1 MRLRLLTFLI
11 LFALI
16 AGVTPAG
23 AEIALVDPNDEPEI
37 ILDEA
42 DAEKVAILQSAA
54 FPSLESEVSP
64 DDTSILTFVFGP
76 EGPRLAF
83 QDVNTGATTPV
94 QGGWEELGPVSEIAW
109 RDSQHAVWISGNDQ
123 VGPILVSILRD
134 TGEVMTETLGLPGFP
149 LSLSPNATR
158 VLVTIPE
165 TQQLSRGGMPAS
177 PFTLEVKRQPWERVG
192 LTKFD
197 TDRDVLKL
205 SHEPV
210 TIASFDL
217 NSSEVVELAT
227 VPAGS
232 GIVSQP
238 RWTRD
243 GSKVAY
249 VRTTVANIGRQGNLL
264 SELVNQ
270 DALGNIE
277 PAENPFFQ
285 GNVVNVFDIAGRDI
299 RPAGLKAG
307 ATDGAIF
314 YDAMWSTDGRSLL
327 TQVQWPATLVGR
339 RYPTYLFPDRSSF
352 RFYDASLNQ
361 VSVFDRPELNA
372 PYSTGAYFVS
382 PDEVIFNS
390 PVGMTYR
397 LFYYNRLSGEFRAIS
412 SWDGA
417 YYQVRTTHQSRQLIY
432 NYSAFPHPYEIYRIG
447 WDGQGLRALTAYNAE
462 IAELNQVRSDRITFT
477 LRNGAARTG
486 LLVQPPGAPF
496 PPRNVPIV
504 LWQEGGPGPAMINQW
519 GANVENPY
527 NLLPNF
533 GVAVLVLPLSGR
545 EGFGPQFYNDLANGR
560 NFGQIDIDEGA
571 QAAEQLIRM
580 GYTSRERLGITGC
593 SYGGYFTSQSITQYP
608 TLYAA
613 ANTQCS
619 LLDLVTEWQVGY
631 TPVVSYLEGQPPT
644 VDPAEYTKDSPFFQA
659 AQVQTPLLMF
669 HGTRDFLPIQ
679 TAANFHDQVEANGV
693 PVVLLAFQDEGHG
706 LTSPVSQFTAGQA
719 QVAWFQEF
727 LGVPGV
733 DSAWRK

>member
-232 GIVSQP
+232 GIISQP
-238 RWTRD
+238 QWTRD

-249 VRTTVANIGRQGNLL
+249 V
-264 SELVNQ
+264 
-270 DALGNIE
+270 
-277 PAENPFFQ
+277 
-285 GNVVNVFDIAGRDI
+285 
-299 RPAGLKAG
+299 
-307 ATDGAIF
+307 
-314 YDAMWSTDGRSLL
+314 
-327 TQVQWPATLVGR
+327 
-339 RYPTYLFPDRSSF
+339 
-352 RFYDASLNQ
+352 
-361 VSVFDRPELNA
+361 
-372 PYSTGAYFVS
+372 
-382 PDEVIFNS
+382 
-390 PVGMTYR
+390 
-397 LFYYNRLSGEFRAIS
+397 
-412 SWDGA
+412 
-417 YYQVRTTHQSRQLIY
+417 
-432 NYSAFPHPYEIYRIG
+432 
-447 WDGQGLRALTAYNAE
+447 
-462 IAELNQVRSDRITFT
+462 
-477 LRNGAARTG
+477 
-486 LLVQPPGAPF
+486 
-496 PPRNVPIV
+496 
-504 LWQEGGPGPAMINQW
+504 
-519 GANVENPY
+519 
-527 NLLPNF
+527 
-533 GVAVLVLPLSGR
+533 
-545 EGFGPQFYNDLANGR
+545 
-560 NFGQIDIDEGA
+560 
-571 QAAEQLIRM
+571 
-580 GYTSRERLGITGC
+580 
-593 SYGGYFTSQSITQYP
+593 
-608 TLYAA
+608 
-613 ANTQCS
+613 
-619 LLDLVTEWQVGY
+619 
-631 TPVVSYLEGQPPT
+631 
-644 VDPAEYTKDSPFFQA
+644 
-659 AQVQTPLLMF
+659 
-669 HGTRDFLPIQ
+669 
-679 TAANFHDQVEANGV
+679 
-693 PVVLLAFQDEGHG
+693 
-706 LTSPVSQFTAGQA
+706 
-719 QVAWFQEF
+719 
-727 LGVPGV
+727 
-733 DSAWRK
+733 